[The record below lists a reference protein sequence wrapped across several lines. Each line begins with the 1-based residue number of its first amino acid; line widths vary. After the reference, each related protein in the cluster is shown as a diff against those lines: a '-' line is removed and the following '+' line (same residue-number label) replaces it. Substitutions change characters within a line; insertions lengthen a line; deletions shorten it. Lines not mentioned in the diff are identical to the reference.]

1 MNTYTF
7 HFRATCPSDGDLITY
22 TLTLQSRRTVMAE
35 SIVAA
40 CDAIDKGFQEDI
52 AKTLF
57 AQFPGAAL
65 TLRATH
71 CGVQIVT
78 ELPA

>member
-1 MNTYTF
+1 MNTYTYQF
-7 HFRATCPSDGDLITY
+7 LATCPSDGDLIAY
-22 TLTLQSRRTVMAE
+22 TLTLQSRRTIMAE

-57 AQFPGAAL
+57 AQFPGAGL
-65 TLRATH
+65 VLRATH